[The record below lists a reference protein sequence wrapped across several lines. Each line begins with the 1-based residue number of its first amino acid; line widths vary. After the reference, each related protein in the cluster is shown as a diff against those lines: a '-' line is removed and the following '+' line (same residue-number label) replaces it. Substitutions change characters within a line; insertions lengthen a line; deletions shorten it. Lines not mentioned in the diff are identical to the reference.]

1 MNSELFKKALTFV
14 LIREGGYVN
23 DPDDPG
29 GATNRGIT
37 QRTYNA
43 YRAKQNKPVADVKYI
58 SEYEVK
64 EIYYKNYWLAAGCQ
78 KMTSKFAVACFDTA
92 VNMGVS
98 TVKPLLEACQYNDLT
113 MFFFARIEEYNVRA
127 KKNRKL
133 QKYLHGWLNR
143 VFILRDFVRT
153 L

>member
-1 MNSELFKKALTFV
+1 MYSKEFENALKFV
-14 LIREGGYVN
+14 LAREGGYVN
-23 DPDDPG
+23 DPNDPG

-43 YRAKQNKPVADVKYI
+43 YRSKLKKPAEDVKNI

-64 EIYYKNYWLAAGCQ
+64 EIYYNNYWLRAGCH
-78 KMTSKFAVACFDTA
+78 KMTPKFAVACFDTA

-113 MFFFARIEEYNVRA
+113 MFFLERIEEYNVRTA
-127 KKNRKL
+127 KNRKL

>member
-1 MNSELFKKALTFV
+1 MDSEIFKKALTFV

-37 QRTYNA
+37 QRTYNEWL
-43 YRAKQNKPVADVKYI
+43 AKNNKPKKDVKNI
-58 SEYEVK
+58 TEIEVK
-64 EIYYKNYWLAAGCQ
+64 EIYYNNYWLAANCH

-98 TVKPLLEACQYNDLT
+98 TVKPLLEACQYNDLA
-113 MFFFARIEEYNVRA
+113 MFFFARIEEYNARA
-127 KKNRKL
+127 KRKKIL